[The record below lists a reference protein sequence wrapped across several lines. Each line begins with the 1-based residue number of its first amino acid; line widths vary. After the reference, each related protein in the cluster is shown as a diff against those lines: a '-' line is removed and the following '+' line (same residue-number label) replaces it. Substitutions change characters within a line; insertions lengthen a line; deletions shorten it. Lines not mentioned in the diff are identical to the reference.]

1 MCFSWKSESEE
12 KPFKL
17 KKQQKFVLLSRQTN
31 VVLSCRSQS
40 RKSSWQAPPPSRT
53 ISFFPR
59 SAAVSGWRLSWK
71 PEDGL
76 GASAPSGGEPT
87 YLWGC
92 RIMLVMEGGQSCAI
106 ITLVDLGL
114 WFCWFWSSILLRTGC
129 SQILQMN
136 WSESVGLW
144 AASPSQTPPSPR
156 LFRAE
161 LLTFGGNVS
170 VILKSLMEPT
180 NTWSP

>member
-92 RIMLVMEGGQSCAI
+92 RIMLVMEGGRAVLLLHWWIWASGSAGSDRLSCYGPVVLRSSRW
-106 ITLVDLGL
+106 TDLNRLVSEQHLL
-114 WFCWFWSSILLRTGC
+114 HRRRRVHVCLEQNFWHLEETFQWFS
-129 SQILQMN
+129 N
-136 WSESVGLW
+136 H
-144 AASPSQTPPSPR
+144 
-156 LFRAE
+156 
-161 LLTFGGNVS
+161 
-170 VILKSLMEPT
+170 
-180 NTWSP
+180 